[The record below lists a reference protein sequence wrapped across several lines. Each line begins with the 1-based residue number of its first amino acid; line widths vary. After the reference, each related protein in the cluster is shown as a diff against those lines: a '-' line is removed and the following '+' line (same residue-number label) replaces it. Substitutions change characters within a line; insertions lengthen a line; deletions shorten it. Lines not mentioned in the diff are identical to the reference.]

1 MNDKQPYP
9 KLRPLD
15 ITPFS
20 QNGRPSLLLRDPLHL
35 SENYV
40 VLPQELA
47 PALML
52 MDGERDVRGIH
63 AALLVRFGLPV
74 DRDLVERVVEVLDA
88 NYLLDN
94 ERFREARA
102 EALEA
107 YRRAPFRP
115 PALAGQSY
123 PADPDQLQALFDGLL
138 ARAAAQDGQGPAFAH
153 GRGVFSPH
161 IDYPRGGHVY
171 AAVWHRAQEM
181 ALEADLVVLL
191 GTDHY
196 STGERLTLT
205 RQHYATPYGVLPT
218 HQGIVDALAEA
229 IGPEAAF
236 AGELRNR
243 GEHSLELVATWLH
256 HMRGGKPVEMV
267 PVLTGSFGDFI
278 LGQGDPASDPT
289 LTAFLTTLRQQIAGR
304 RVLVVA
310 SGDLS
315 HVGPAFGGRPLDA
328 AGRQRIAAADG
339 ELLQHLGAGS
349 ADGFFAAIR
358 RERDRNNVCGVSPFY
373 LALRLMGGDVEGQL
387 VAYDQCP
394 ADSHYTSLVSVCGM
408 VFG

>member
-1 MNDKQPYP
+1 MTPTSSCP
-9 KLRPLD
+9 KLRPLN
-15 ITPFS
+15 ITPVS
-20 QNGRPSLLLRDPLHL
+20 QNGRPSLLLRDPLQL

-40 VLPQELA
+40 VLPHELG

-74 DRDLVERVVEVLDA
+74 DRELVQRLVEVLDA

-94 ERFREARA
+94 ERFREAEA
-102 EALEA
+102 DALEA

-123 PADPDQLQALFDGLL
+123 PDDPDRLRQLFDGLL
-138 ARAAAQDGQGPAFAH
+138 AKAAAQDGDGPAFSH

-181 ALEADLVVLL
+181 ALQADLVVLL

-196 STGERLTLT
+196 SAGDRLTLT

-256 HMRGGKPVEMV
+256 HMRGGEPVEMV

-278 LGQGDPASDPT
+278 QGQGDPTSDPT
-289 LTAFLTTLRQQIAGR
+289 LEAFLSTLRQQVAGR

-328 AGRQRIAAADG
+328 AGRQRIAAADA
-339 ELLQHLGAGS
+339 ELVQHLSAGS
-349 ADGFFAAIR
+349 AEGFFTAIR
-358 RERDRNNVCGVSPFY
+358 REQDRNNVCGVSPFY
-373 LALRLMGGDVEGQL
+373 LALRLMGSDVEGQL

-394 ADSHYTSLVSVCGM
+394 ADSHNTSLVSVCGM